1 MKCRR
6 VSCPGA
12 GLADNAPSLRLQRA
26 KWTSPTAIPYNRPMD
41 KLRESIREVLE
52 RHPDIM
58 LCTVFGSVATGKA
71 SPGSDL
77 DIAVAAGKPL
87 SSEEYLELIAE
98 FADVSNREI
107 DLVDLMTAT
116 GPILKQALSTG
127 AIVQNLD
134 KSLYANLISRM
145 LFNEADMMPYYDR
158 ILRERRR
165 RFINE

>member
-1 MKCRR
+1 MDIASR
-6 VSCPGA
+6 
-12 GLADNAPSLRLQRA
+12 
-26 KWTSPTAIPYNRPMD
+26 IPYNESMD
-41 KLRESIREVLE
+41 KLRESIRGVMEH
-52 RHPDIM
+52 HPDIK
-58 LCTVFGSVATGKA
+58 LCLFFGSVATGKA
-71 SPGSDL
+71 LADSDL

-87 SSEEYLELIAE
+87 SNEQYLELIEEIA
-98 FADVSNREI
+98 AASNRTI

-127 AIVQNLD
+127 VTVQNLD

-145 LFNEADMMPYYDR
+145 LFNQADMMPYYNR